1 MIWYKFHIGDYL
13 SHTMHLDDAEDLAYR
28 RLLDWYYMSER
39 PLPLDIALVAR
50 RIRLDLDVVEP
61 VIKEFFSMTTGGY
74 RHIRCDSEIESYNIR
89 AEQARQA
96 GKLGGRRKLPDDDAS
111 KPPRLPIQNRTEQ
124 KNKPIMSKGFDMF
137 WTTWPSSKRKVG
149 KVECSKKWERYE
161 LEKKTDQIIDH
172 IKSMKSSEL
181 WITGFEPAPLTYI
194 NQRRWE
200 DDNPLNIPARR
211 SI

>member
-1 MIWYKFHIGDYL
+1 
-13 SHTMHLDDAEDLAYR
+13 MHLDDAEDLAYR

-39 PLPLDIALVAR
+39 PLPFDIALVAR

-61 VIKEFFSMTTGGY
+61 VIREFFKESTEGF

-96 GKLGGRRKLPDDDAS
+96 GKLGGRRVSAGEDGKEPS
-111 KPPRLPIQNRTEQ
+111 RLAKQNRTEQ
-124 KNKPIMSKGFDMF
+124 SNKTIASKGFDLF
-137 WTTWPSSKRKVG
+137 WHTWPSSKRKVA
-149 KVECSKKWERYE
+149 KVECSKRWARYE
-161 LEKKTDQIIDH
+161 LEGIAEKIIGH
-172 IKSMKSSEL
+172 VKLLKSSEQ
-181 WITGFEPAPLTYI
+181 WIGGFEPAPLTYI

-200 DDNPLNIPARR
+200 DDSQSNMPTRR

>member
-39 PLPLDIALVAR
+39 PLPFDIALVAR

-61 VIKEFFSMTTGGY
+61 VIREFFKESTEGF

-96 GKLGGRRKLPDDDAS
+96 GKLGGRRVSAGEDGKEPS
-111 KPPRLPIQNRTEQ
+111 RLAKQNRTEQ
-124 KNKPIMSKGFDMF
+124 SNKTIASKGFDLF
-137 WTTWPSSKRKVG
+137 WHTWPSSKRKVA
-149 KVECSKKWERYE
+149 KVECSKRWARYE
-161 LEKKTDQIIDH
+161 LEGIAEKIIGH
-172 IKSMKSSEL
+172 VKLLKSSEQ
-181 WITGFEPAPLTYI
+181 WIGGFEPAPLTYI

-200 DDNPLNIPARR
+200 DDSQSNMPTRR